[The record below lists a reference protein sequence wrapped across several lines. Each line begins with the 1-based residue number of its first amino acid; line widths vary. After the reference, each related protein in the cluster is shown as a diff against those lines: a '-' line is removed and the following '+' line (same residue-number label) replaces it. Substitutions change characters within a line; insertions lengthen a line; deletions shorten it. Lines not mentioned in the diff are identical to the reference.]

1 MGKTGRPGVLTE
13 KKRTQIAA
21 ILSVG
26 CSLAVAA
33 EYVGCA
39 VSTIQRTAERDER
52 FAAELAEA
60 RANAELILVKNI
72 RNAAKKEQYWRAAA
86 WALERGFPEKYAR
99 RGPDVITAEQLARV
113 LAQFAEMIVE
123 RVPVDMYRKR
133 ILKGLESLIRGLGQN
148 IKLETAEQPLADGG
162 EGGDNGAV

>member
-1 MGKTGRPGVLTE
+1 
-13 KKRTQIAA
+13 
-21 ILSVG
+21 
-26 CSLAVAA
+26 
-33 EYVGCA
+33 
-39 VSTIQRTAERDER
+39 
-52 FAAELAEA
+52 
-60 RANAELILVKNI
+60 
-72 RNAAKKEQYWRAAA
+72 
-86 WALERGFPEKYAR
+86 LERGFPEKYAR